1 MGKRFEKLGE
11 HTVCE
16 DGETTPV
23 IHMWFKEGGGFP
35 IDVGFWF
42 DIFPFLFFYI

>member
-23 IHMWFKEGGGFP
+23 LHMWFKEGGVPNRRGFL
-35 IDVGFWF
+35 V
-42 DIFPFLFFYI
+42 